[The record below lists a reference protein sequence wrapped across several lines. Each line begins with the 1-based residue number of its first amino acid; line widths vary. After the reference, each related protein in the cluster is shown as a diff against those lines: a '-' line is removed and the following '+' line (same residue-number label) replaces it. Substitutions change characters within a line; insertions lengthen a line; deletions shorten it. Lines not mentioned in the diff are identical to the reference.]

1 MNNKKIFKA
10 NQKSPTS
17 TISENICEK
26 KQLYCL
32 KTNGKCSLIL
42 WCVTY

>member
-17 TISENICEK
+17 TISENIWEK
-26 KQLYCL
+26 KTALLPENKWQ
-32 KTNGKCSLIL
+32 
-42 WCVTY
+42 V